1 MTRPALEEPGRV
13 GRIVVGSRTS
23 SAGTKGLAQ
32 QAGILA
38 GISSGAALR
47 TAQKV
52 AERLDS
58 GNVVVLFADG
68 GWKYLSTSLWTKD
81 YDDLIQD
88 VEGKVWW

>member
-1 MTRPALEEPGRV
+1 MSLLWTQ
-13 GRIVVGSRTS
+13 
-23 SAGTKGLAQ
+23 SA
-32 QAGILA
+32 
-38 GISSGAALR
+38 GAALR

-52 AERLDS
+52 AERIDK
-58 GNVVVLFADG
+58 GNIVILFADG